1 MNSVR
6 ILSGG
11 FAAVRRGG
19 GGRGGAWKEFC
30 VSKILGFRLRTP
42 LVRGHLVMRHYSF
55 TEDLFN
61 SVNTLY
67 YTVIKHKEVLRW
79 LNEHQKSLSTLSRH
93 IKCKI
98 SPKIRGRYFRV
109 FGRCG
114 RKNFFFLLTGAFPLR
129 DMAENL
135 VLQLTINAE
144 F

>member
-1 MNSVR
+1 M
-6 ILSGG
+6 
-11 FAAVRRGG
+11 
-19 GGRGGAWKEFC
+19 
-30 VSKILGFRLRTP
+30 
-42 LVRGHLVMRHYSF
+42 RGHLVMRHYSF

-79 LNEHQKSLSTLSRH
+79 LNEHQKSLSTLSLH

-98 SPKIRGRYFRV
+98 SPKISGRYFRV
-109 FGRCG
+109 FGWCG
-114 RKNFFFLLTGAFPLR
+114 RKNFFFLPTGAFPLR